1 MVLKTYLIMTDSNK
15 LRVVII
21 IFGIISLMFILLS
34 SCSNTKNLYTNYPP
48 LPTSKTDTFQLYYD
62 FVE

>member
-1 MVLKTYLIMTDSNK
+1 MTDSNK

-34 SCSNTKNLYTNYPP
+34 SCQKPLYQTNYPP
-48 LPTSKTDTFQLYYD
+48 LPENKSDTFQLPYH
-62 FVE
+62 FFQ

>member
-1 MVLKTYLIMTDSNK
+1 MLILQTIKIAVLAGFIILID
-15 LRVVII
+15 
-21 IFGIISLMFILLS
+21 
-34 SCSNTKNLYTNYPP
+34 SCSNTKELYKHYQS